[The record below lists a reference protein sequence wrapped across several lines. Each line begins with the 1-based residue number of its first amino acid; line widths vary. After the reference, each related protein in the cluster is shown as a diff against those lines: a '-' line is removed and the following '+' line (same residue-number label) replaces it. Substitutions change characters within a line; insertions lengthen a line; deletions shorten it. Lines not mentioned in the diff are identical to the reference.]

1 MRAKNTYF
9 KDYPQAKKYA
19 RNALILTVL
28 NIIFTLCMALII
40 IGLTVGFQCVS
51 IGYYGEYIACMNIDF
66 MHASYYD
73 AVNLEISVVQ
83 IAEGLRTRMVYI
95 IHIVELA
102 Y

>member
-51 IGYYGEYIACMNIDF
+51 ASYRYNGEYIACMIIDF

-73 AVNLEISVVQ
+73 AVNLEISVVR
-83 IAEGLRTRMVYI
+83 IA
-95 IHIVELA
+95 
-102 Y
+102 